1 MKRNALKR
9 EVCKTIYA
17 LPISLTLLYT
27 SCINKIGEDIEEGTV
42 PISFSTKISKST
54 TKTTT
59 SAFEKGEQVGLFA
72 MLTSTSL
79 NDRRYIDN
87 LCLECA
93 EDALLIP
100 EKEVF
105 YPEGENTLDFIG
117 YYPYQKEGI
126 SSGNSQLHISVAT
139 NQSTKAKRS
148 ASDFLIA
155 KTNKVQSGSEP
166 VELTFK
172 HQLAKISIILSP
184 KEGENADDILKANPK
199 IIATGFNTQA
209 LYDLQTGDIS
219 EPATKA
225 DISPFGNWKKQSNGT
240 LSGKEFIVIPQED
253 TIGEQAFVLE
263 WNGKLYTCPMPAVTM
278 KGNTEFEI
286 SIDAIQTSSQV
297 LNSITSN
304 IKAWEYQ
311 ESGQSE
317 NNHNLTTVRIAALSF
332 STSDV
337 YRVYYQNMPVAEI
350 CKEYLYST
358 GSNIASRAIVVYPV
372 VNEKTDLQK
381 GNVLHLLDEY
391 GMTHGGIVN
400 WDTENNSLT
409 YTPGSSKPVESFYI
423 DENGK
428 IVLEKP
434 DKPLSINVSNYQ
446 IRDIRNGKLQTYPI
460 VKIGTQYW
468 MKEDLQT
475 AYYLDKTLLSFKTK
489 LGEGAG
495 YFQDD
500 NKTLFF
506 YNGEALLKGE
516 LAPLGWKVPNKK
528 DWDKL
533 ITYINNSASSLKS
546 GTWKT
551 FSAEQEPSP
560 VTNISGLSIL
570 SNGLYTE
577 GKDTGKPLHG
587 NFGTT
592 AVYWV
597 NGETKGTLA
606 EDGILLMG
614 NTDLVTFGSNKV
626 KNRDYYQAFSIRCI
640 KE

>member
-9 EVCKTIYA
+9 EVCKILYA

-27 SCINKIGEDIEEGTV
+27 SCINKIGDDIEEGTV

-219 EPATKA
+219 ESATKA

-253 TIGEQAFVLE
+253 TSGEQAFVLE

-350 CKEYLYST
+350 CKEYLLST

-381 GNVLHLLDEY
+381 GNVLQLLDEH
-391 GMTHGGIVN
+391 GMTHGGIVS

-409 YTPGSSKPVESFYI
+409 YAPGSSKPVESFYI

-434 DKPLSINVSNYQ
+434 DIPATINVSNYQ

-468 MKEDLQT
+468 MKENLQATRYQDNT
-475 AYYLDKTLLSFKTK
+475 ALPLKTT
-489 LGEGAG
+489 LGAGNG
-495 YFQDD
+495 YFQNTD
-500 NKTLFF
+500 KTFFF
-506 YNGEALLKGE
+506 YNGEALLEKE
-516 LAPLGWKVPNKK
+516 LSPKEWKIPNKS
-528 DWDKL
+528 DWDKM
-533 ITYINNSASSLKS
+533 IAYINNDASLLKA
-546 GTWKT
+546 GTWKAFT
-551 FSAEQEPSP
+551 NETVCP
-560 VTNISGLSIL
+560 VTNLAGLSIRPYGMFDVN
-570 SNGLYTE
+570 SKGTH
-577 GKDTGKPLHG
+577 LHC
-587 NFGTT
+587 NIETT
-592 AVYWV
+592 AAFWIY
-597 NGETKGTLA
+597 GETQNTLLNKGIFFL
-606 EDGILLMG
+606 G
-614 NTDLVTFGSNKV
+614 GSNEI
-626 KNRDYYQAFSIRCI
+626 NEGANTTNSDAYYRGFSIRCI